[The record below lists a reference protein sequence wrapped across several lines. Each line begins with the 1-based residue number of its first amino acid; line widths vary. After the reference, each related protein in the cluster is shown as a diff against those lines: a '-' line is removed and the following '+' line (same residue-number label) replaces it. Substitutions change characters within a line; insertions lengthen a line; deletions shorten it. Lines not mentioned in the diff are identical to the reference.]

1 MNDKPFTIKA
11 YGKSELAMLY
21 LPHLSKK
28 TALRQLRTWLRAAPT
43 LRYLLRKRGGYF
55 TPKEVRKI
63 VEIVGEPFDTQ

>member
-1 MNDKPFTIKA
+1 
-11 YGKSELAMLY
+11 MLY